1 MVPTLPGTAVPCTWE
16 VLDRL
21 GAIAVPFVRRVT
33 AAKVAEA
40 ARAQGVVLVDAAF
53 FTRASSY

>member
-1 MVPTLPGTAVPCTWE
+1 VACTPE

-33 AAKVAEA
+33 ATRVAEA
-40 ARAQGVVLVDAAF
+40 ARAAGVTLVDAAF
-53 FTRASSY
+53 FARAGSY